1 MVCIASRV
9 QLFVRPGRSKTAGKG
24 CDVVATLSH
33 FYLYLTFRW
42 EVLLG
47 LMGAHALVVIIAVLL
62 ATLIAVTIGFLTYRT
77 ERPAQIALTT
87 ANIFV
92 TIPSFALFGLFI
104 PIFGLGFTP
113 TIIALVMYA
122 LLPILR
128 NTITGLRGVDP
139 AITES
144 ARGMG
149 LTHWQV
155 LFRIELPLAWPVILT
170 GVRVSTLIVLGI
182 AAIAA
187 YVNGPGLGKPIFSG
201 LTRIGTARGSD
212 LALGGTLGIIV
223 LAIIF
228 DICITLITRLTTP
241 GGAR

>member
-1 MVCIASRV
+1 MPAERAYPLGGAFEHVERHA
-9 QLFVRPGRSKTAGKG
+9 AGEQTV
-24 CDVVATLSH
+24 DA
-33 FYLYLTFRW
+33 Y
-42 EVLLG
+42 
-47 LMGAHALVVIIAVLL
+47 
-62 ATLIAVTIGFLTYRT
+62 
-77 ERPAQIALTT
+77 PA
-87 ANIFV
+87 F
-92 TIPSFALFGLFI
+92 SLFI
-104 PIFGLGFTP
+104 PILGLGYPP
-113 TIIALVMYA
+113 TIVALVMYA

-149 LTHWQV
+149 MTDWQT

-201 LTRIGTARGSD
+201 LARIGTARGLD
-212 LALGGTLGIIV
+212 LSLGGTLGIVI

-228 DICITLITRLTTP
+228 DLVLTFLTWLTTP
-241 GGAR
+241 RGTR

>member
-1 MVCIASRV
+1 M
-9 QLFVRPGRSKTAGKG
+9 
-24 CDVVATLSH
+24 DH
-33 FYLYLTFRW
+33 FYKYLTYRW
-42 EVLLG
+42 EELLG
-47 LMGAHALVVIIAVLL
+47 LTAAHALVVVIAVAI
-62 ATLIAVTIGFLTYRT
+62 ATLVAVTIGFMVYRT
-77 ERPAQIALTT
+77 HRPAEIALTT

-104 PIFGLGFTP
+104 PIFGLGYPP
-113 TIIALVMYA
+113 TVVALVMYA

-139 AITES
+139 AVSES

-149 LTHWQV
+149 MTAWQV
-155 LFRIELPLAWPVILT
+155 LFRVELPLAWPVILT

-201 LTRIGTARGSD
+201 LSRIGTDRGLD
-212 LALGGTLGIIV
+212 LALGGTLGIVI
-223 LAIIF
+223 LAVVF
-228 DICITLITRLTTP
+228 DIALTILTRLTTP
-241 GGAR
+241 RGLHD